1 MALCKKL
8 SGLLR
13 AITLK
18 HVGDFYN
25 LNCLI
30 SLERETNLHFTNK
43 VCENKNFCV
52 VSMSSEDT

>member
-1 MALCKKL
+1 MTLCKRL

-13 AITLK
+13 TITLK
-18 HVGDFYN
+18 HVGSFYN

-30 SLERETNLHFTNK
+30 CLEKETNLHFTNK

-52 VSMSSEDT
+52 VSMVPEDT